1 MKQKLL
7 LTACMAA
14 LICACSQKQNVVV
27 GPSQIDVEKLLDSI
41 DYNMDVSG
49 LSLADVRTLRN
60 APAAQRGLP
69 FMDSYIRGVFAQTT
83 WYDSLMWAFDEK
95 VETAGIESREDE
107 SWRDFYMRVVDEKKL
122 LNYSDE
128 ELAFIKRMQAR
139 EDELRKQNFDVPEGL
154 RVNMQNLTNPTQL
167 KEFDQALSQQLG
179 EEGFAIVPAR
189 HAQLFQVYEEN
200 DYREFPNFVT
210 TDLYLQLYHL
220 YIDCMLRELEMYQF
234 FHTIVS
240 YNDDMVEAMKKLYQK
255 TESGTALERATA
267 HNLRFFT
274 IADVL
279 FRGMKSYDANT
290 DQLIA
295 EEVDKAIK
303 ATDDFSNFMA
313 DYKNVMFGYSLFR
326 PRGHYTRN
334 YVLEEY
340 FRGMMWLQSVPFGM
354 DNDDEVNA
362 AVIIACTMMNNPEIQ
377 QKYDKI
383 NKIITYMMGQPDNLS
398 ILLVIDELKKINRPM
413 EDLLNDKQAMSKLKK
428 DLEEIG
434 NKATRIRPKYERTSH
449 NKINVMPQRYQPDAE
464 VLQEMVDY
472 DNKPTLRA
480 TPKGLDFMAAMGV
493 SAAEQ
498 ILKEEQTP
506 WKDYDKHLKAM
517 KKRMGEINWDETI
530 CTQWMNTLK
539 VLNVWG
545 SDKSN
550 QKQLPYFMLN
560 PEWSKKD
567 LNAALAS
574 WAELKHDAIL
584 YAKQPMGAECG
595 GGGPPEPVVKGYVE
609 PNVGFWKKAIEL
621 LDNTE
626 KLLKEQD
633 MLTEKIKDAT
643 QRIREEAQFLLNISE
658 KELAGKEL
666 SEEEY
671 GQIECIGAT
680 FENISLDLVRE
691 KDQYL
696 MGWSDV
702 QGADKKVALVADVY
716 TANADNN
723 PEKSILFEAV
733 GEADEIYVVVE
744 IGGYLYLTRGSVL
757 SYREF
762 IQPIDQPR
770 LTDEEWQEQLEKNAR
785 KGVPEWMKRIIVP
798 LNKLPEAN
806 EEFFYSSGC

>member
-362 AVIIACTMMNNPEIQ
+362 AVIIAYTMMNNPEIQ
-377 QKYDKI
+377 QKYDNI

-398 ILLVIDELKKINRPM
+398 IIQVIDELKKINRPM

-506 WKDYDKHLKAM
+506 WKDYDNHLKAM

-530 CTQWMNTLK
+530 CTRWMNTLK
-539 VLNVWG
+539 VLNVWSG
-545 SDKSN
+545 DKNN

-595 GGGPPEPVVKGYVE
+595 GGGPPEPIVKGYVE

-723 PEKSILFEAV
+723 PDKSILFEAV

-762 IQPIDQPR
+762 IQSIDQPR

>member
-362 AVIIACTMMNNPEIQ
+362 AVIIAYTMMNNPEIQ

-398 ILLVIDELKKINRPM
+398 IIQVIDELKKINRPM

-595 GGGPPEPVVKGYVE
+595 GGGPPEPIVKGYVE

-723 PEKSILFEAV
+723 PDKSILFEAV

-762 IQPIDQPR
+762 IQSIDQPR

>member
-49 LSLADVRTLRN
+49 LSLADIRTLRN

-69 FMDSYIRGVFAQTT
+69 FMDSYIRGVYAQTT

-362 AVIIACTMMNNPEIQ
+362 AVIIAYTMMNNPEIQ

-398 ILLVIDELKKINRPM
+398 IIQVIDELKKINRPM

-506 WKDYDKHLKAM
+506 WKDYDNHLKAM

-530 CTQWMNTLK
+530 CTRWMNTLK
-539 VLNVWG
+539 VLNVWSG
-545 SDKSN
+545 DKNN

-595 GGGPPEPVVKGYVE
+595 GGGPPEPIVKGYVE

-723 PEKSILFEAV
+723 PDKSILFEAV

-762 IQPIDQPR
+762 IQSIDQPR

>member
-69 FMDSYIRGVFAQTT
+69 FMDSYIRGVYAQTT

-220 YIDCMLRELEMYQF
+220 YIDCMLR
-234 FHTIVS
+234 
-240 YNDDMVEAMKKLYQK
+240 MVEAMKKLYQK
-255 TESGTALERATA
+255 TENGTALERATA

-362 AVIIACTMMNNPEIQ
+362 AVIIAYTMMNNPEIQ

-506 WKDYDKHLKAM
+506 WKDYDNHLKAM

-530 CTQWMNTLK
+530 CTRWMNTLK
-539 VLNVWG
+539 VLNVWSG
-545 SDKSN
+545 DKNN

-595 GGGPPEPVVKGYVE
+595 GGGPPEPIVKGYVE

-633 MLTEKIKDAT
+633 MLTDKIKDAT

-723 PEKSILFEAV
+723 PDKSILL
-733 GEADEIYVVVE
+733 IYVVVE

-762 IQPIDQPR
+762 IQSIDQPR